1 LNKEAFMARTYP
13 DFIEDAK
20 RFDFYHVG
28 KDRWDYLEQDGYRK
42 LSTVLQKSKDVDWK
56 RLYVYY
62 HDIYILM
69 QYIVNYD
76 EKYNGEGSKCCND
89 EMLTEDEFKKIIEEN
104 IDNPYINW
112 GGIYDYVEERYR
124 GREDYLDRSQ
134 KNVLWILYT
143 YRKQLNQKSN
153 SNYW

>member
-1 LNKEAFMARTYP
+1 MARTYP

-56 RLYVYY
+56 RLYVFY
-62 HDIYILM
+62 HDMYILM
-69 QYIVNYD
+69 QYISNYD
-76 EKYNGEGSKCCND
+76 EKYNDDNYK
-89 EMLTEDEFKKIIEEN
+89 LTEDEFEKVVKEN
-104 IDNPYINW
+104 MDNPYINW
-112 GGIYDYVEERYR
+112 GGIYYYVEERYR
-124 GREDYLDRSQ
+124 GREDYLDRFQRS
-134 KNVLWILYT
+134 VLWILYK

>member
-1 LNKEAFMARTYP
+1 MARTYP

-42 LSTVLQKSKDVDWK
+42 LSTVLQKSKDIDWK
-56 RLYVYY
+56 RLYVFY
-62 HDIYILM
+62 HDMYILM
-69 QYIVNYD
+69 QYISNYD
-76 EKYNGEGSKCCND
+76 EKYNDDNYK
-89 EMLTEDEFKKIIEEN
+89 LTEEEFEKVVKEN
-104 IDNPYINW
+104 MDNPYINW
-112 GGIYDYVEERYR
+112 GGIYYYVEERYR
-124 GREDYLDRSQ
+124 GREDYLDRFQRS
-134 KNVLWILYT
+134 VLWVLYT

>member
-1 LNKEAFMARTYP
+1 MARTYP

-56 RLYVYY
+56 RLYVFY
-62 HDIYILM
+62 HDMYILM
-69 QYIVNYD
+69 QYISNYD
-76 EKYNGEGSKCCND
+76 EKYNDDNYK
-89 EMLTEDEFKKIIEEN
+89 LTEDEFEKVVKEN
-104 IDNPYINW
+104 MDNPYINW
-112 GGIYDYVEERYR
+112 GGIYYYVEERYR
-124 GREDYLDRSQ
+124 GREDYLDRFQRS
-134 KNVLWILYT
+134 VLWVLYKH
-143 YRKQLNQKSN
+143 RKQLNQKTN